1 MGSDNATFVDTLYQA
16 ALGRAAD
23 ESGRDYW
30 VDILESNNGDRSE
43 VARWFVQSQEY
54 INANPPLVNGNKL
67 LAWGVNLEQM
77 EMRSLGFDTG
87 VTADQDDL
95 AETLVRLYAGLAGES
110 PNEATFNEWLE
121 SGQTPEA
128 LAASLLESEDLLTT
142 GEPIDFETL
151 IDTLYERVLNRSPD
165 TAGEQYWQEVLQNG
179 DASLIEM
186 VMAFTDSNEH
196 QQLSRSEVDNY
207 LDAANLVGVETDL
220 ESYLFG

>member
-1 MGSDNATFVDTLYQA
+1 M
-16 ALGRAAD
+16 
-23 ESGRDYW
+23 
-30 VDILESNNGDRSE
+30 
-43 VARWFVQSQEY
+43 
-54 INANPPLVNGNKL
+54 NGNKL

-142 GEPIDFETL
+142 GEPLDVEAF
-151 IDTLYERVLNRSPD
+151 IDTLYERVLNRTPD

-179 DASLIEM
+179 EATLVEM
-186 VMAFTDSNEH
+186 VLAFTDSDEH
-196 QQLSRSEVDNY
+196 QQLSRPDVDNY
-207 LDAANLVGVETDL
+207 LDPANLIGVETDL